1 MDHRAMPDGEVTI
14 GVAHDLIGRN
24 VAARGNAVAVVDDAG
39 WWTVAEL
46 WEACGRAA
54 SGLEALG
61 VRAGDRVGVALP
73 DGREA
78 VAALAGAMRLGAIAV
93 PLDPGWSGEATAAV
107 VEACAPRV
115 VVDRPGMLDGGT
127 SRPVPPVRASGRTAG
142 PTGRRAGDPALIVS
156 TSGSTGRPKGVVH
169 TRAGLAPEGPNW
181 LRDGLGVGPGD
192 RVLAVARTATA
203 LGCFIGLL
211 RPLGA
216 GAAAVLTDRRPTPR
230 GTLELV
236 SRARVTV
243 LAAVPMHWAQI
254 AVTLRHEP
262 RLADHLAGLRAAV
275 SSGDRLPAGLR
286 AELARHGVPLIDALG
301 ASECG
306 DVYLW
311 GDRDDVLDRVAPGVD
326 VRLDGGV
333 EGRILVRTPRAAAGY
348 WERPDLTARLHDGGW
363 TRTEDVAARDAAGG
377 GLRLMG
383 RADDLFKVGGRL
395 VSPAEIEGA
404 LAEHPLV
411 AEAAVVGSAG
421 RGGRVRPAAFV
432 VARPPGPCGDGFA
445 RELRRHVSRRLAP
458 DLAPARVDVLD
469 ALPRLAGGKLDRRAL
484 VAAAAAA

>member
-1 MDHRAMPDGEVTI
+1 MPDGHVTI
-14 GVAHDLIGRN
+14 GVAHDLLGLDPAI
-24 VAARGNAVAVVDDAG
+24 RGTAVAVVDDAG
-39 WWTVAEL
+39 WWTHAEL
-46 WEACGRAA
+46 WEASGKAA
-54 SGLEALG
+54 SGLQALG
-61 VRAGDRVGVALP
+61 VQAGDRVGVALP
-73 DGREA
+73 DGREC
-78 VAALAGAMRLGAIAV
+78 VAALLGATRLGAVGV

-107 VEACAPRV
+107 VGDCAPRV

-127 SRPVPPVRASGRTAG
+127 PRPVSPVRASRERA
-142 PTGRRAGDPALIVS
+142 GRRGGDPALIVA

-169 TRAGLAPEGPNW
+169 TRAGLAAAGPNW
-181 LRDGLGVGPGD
+181 MRDALGVGPGD

-216 GAAAVLTDRRPTPR
+216 GAAAVLTARRPTPR

-236 SRARVTV
+236 ARAGVTV

-254 AVTLRHEP
+254 AAALRHSP
-262 RLADHLAGLRAAV
+262 RLADNLAGLRAAV

-286 AELARHGVPLIDALG
+286 AELARHGVRLIDALG

-311 GDRDDVLDRVAPGVD
+311 GDRDEALDRVAPGVD
-326 VRLDGGV
+326 VRLDGGA

-348 WERPDLTARLHDGGW
+348 WDRPDLTARLHDGGW
-363 TRTEDVAARDAAGG
+363 TRTEDVAARDAVGD
-377 GLRLMG
+377 GLRLLG

-404 LAEHPLV
+404 LAEHPMV
-411 AEAAVVGSAG
+411 AEAAVVGRAH
-421 RGGRVRPAAFV
+421 RGGRIRPAAFV
-432 VARPPGPCGDGFA
+432 VPAASAVPCDSGPGLA

-458 DLAPARVDVLD
+458 DLAPTRVDLLD

-484 VAAAAAA
+484 AAAAAEAA

>member
-1 MDHRAMPDGEVTI
+1 MPDGEVAI

-24 VAARGNAVAVVDDAG
+24 VAARGDAVAVVDDTG

-46 WEACGRAA
+46 WEAGGRAA
-54 SGLEALG
+54 DGLEALG

-78 VAALAGAMRLGAIAV
+78 AAALVGAMRIGAIAV
-93 PLDPGWSGEATAAV
+93 PLDPGWSREATAAV
-107 VEACAPRV
+107 VDDCEPAV
-115 VVDRPGMLDGGT
+115 VVDRPGTLDRGVP
-127 SRPVPPVRASGRTAG
+127 RPVSPVRASGRRG
-142 PTGRRAGDPALIVS
+142 DDPALIVS

-181 LRDGLGVGPGD
+181 LRDGLGAGPGD

-211 RPLGA
+211 RPLGS
-216 GAAAVLTDRRPTPR
+216 GAAAVLTARRPTPR

-236 SRARVTV
+236 ARTGVTV

-254 AVTLRHEP
+254 AAALRHSP
-262 RLADHLAGLRAAV
+262 GLADNLAGLRAAV

-286 AELARHGVPLIDALG
+286 AELARHGVRLIDALG

-311 GDRDDVLDRVAPGVD
+311 GDGDDVLDRVAPGVD
-326 VRLDGGV
+326 VRLDGGA

-348 WERPDLTARLHDGGW
+348 WRRPGLTARLRDGGW

-377 GLRLMG
+377 GLRLLG

-404 LAEHPLV
+404 LADHPMV
-411 AEAAVVGSAG
+411 AEAAVVGRAH
-421 RGGRVRPAAFV
+421 RGGRIRPAAFV
-432 VARPPGPCGDGFA
+432 VPAPTAVTGGRGDGVLA
-445 RELRRHVSRRLAP
+445 RELRRHVSRRLTPA
-458 DLAPARVDVLD
+458 LAPARVDVLD

-484 VAAAAAA
+484 AAAAAA

>member
-1 MDHRAMPDGEVTI
+1 MGDARDTTD
-14 GVAHDLIGRN
+14 VAHDLVGRH
-24 VAARGNAVAVVDDAG
+24 VASRGNAVAVVDDTG

-54 SGLEALG
+54 GGLGRLG
-61 VRAGDRVGVALP
+61 VRRGDRVGVALP

-78 VAALAGAMRLGAIAV
+78 VAALLGAMRLGAIAV
-93 PLDPGWSGEATAAV
+93 PLDPAWPAATRAAV
-107 VEACAPRV
+107 VAACAPRV
-115 VVDRPGMLDGGT
+115 VVGHPGMLDGGT
-127 SRPVPPVRASGRTAG
+127 PRPVPPVRARAS
-142 PTGRRAGDPALIVS
+142 RAGDPALIVS

-169 TRAGLAPEGPNW
+169 TRAGLVPEGPNW
-181 LRDGLGVGPGD
+181 LRDGLGAGPGD

-211 RPLGA
+211 RPLGS
-216 GAAAVLTDRRPTPR
+216 GAAAVLTCRRPTPR

-236 SRARVTV
+236 ARAGVTV

-254 AVTLRHEP
+254 AAALRHEP

-286 AELARHGVPLIDALG
+286 AQLARHGVPLIDALG

-311 GDRDDVLDRVAPGVD
+311 GERDGVLDRVAPGVD
-326 VRLDGGV
+326 VRLDGGAQ
-333 EGRILVRTPRAAAGY
+333 GRILVRTPRTAAGY
-348 WERPDLTARLHDGGW
+348 WGRPGLTAALHDGGW
-363 TRTEDVAARDAAGG
+363 TRTEDVAARDALGR
-377 GLRLMG
+377 LRLLG
-383 RADDLFKVGGRL
+383 RSDDLFKVGGRL

-404 LAEHPLV
+404 LAEHPMV
-411 AEAAVVGSAG
+411 AEAAVVGRAY
-421 RGGRVRPAAFV
+421 RGGRIRPAAFV
-432 VARPPGPCGDGFA
+432 VPAPSAAARDRGDGLA

-458 DLAPARVDVLD
+458 DLAPARVDLLD

-484 VAAAAAA
+484 AAAAA